1 MTKATIT
8 IVEDEMII
16 ARELA
21 ARLNVLGYDVADI
34 ASSKQEALRRVTAR
48 QPDLVF
54 MDIVL
59 KGEGDGIETAE
70 EIHKRFDIPIIYVT
84 AYADES
90 TLERAKVAEPFGYI
104 IKPFSES
111 TLRAVIEM
119 ALYKHRIDRQLRAMN
134 EQLEQRVKERTE
146 ELQQKNAAMQEE
158 LRIAQELQTAMLPH
172 HFPIVPR
179 GATEQQRALRFFSH
193 YIPAGSVG
201 GDYFDVMPLSDTA
214 VGVFICDVVGHDVS
228 AALVT
233 AMLRSLVEELSVKT
247 ADPGRMLGELNR
259 TLSGFFRELGRTMF
273 VSAFYLIADVKRG
286 RMLYSNA
293 GHPNPVHLRRR
304 EETIGSLQAAGRNGP
319 ALGLFKDAVYA
330 TGQCALAAGDMILLL
345 TDGILEVENPEEEFY
360 GNDRLIAAV
369 SGLAELPGPELVG
382 KLLADVHRFS
392 RNNTVEDDVCLVG
405 MDILRLG

>member
-34 ASSKQEALRRVTAR
+34 AASKQEAIQRVTAR

-59 KGEGDGIETAE
+59 KGNGDGIEAAE
-70 EIHKRFDIPIIYVT
+70 EIHRRFDIPIIYVT

-90 TLERAKVAEPFGYI
+90 TLQRAKIAEPFGYI

-119 ALYKHRIDRQLRAMN
+119 ALYKHGMEHQLRAMN
-134 EQLEQRVKERTE
+134 EQLEQRVKERTR
-146 ELQQKNAAMQEE
+146 ELQEKNTAMREE

-172 HFPIVPR
+172 HFPVIPR
-179 GATEQQRALRFFSH
+179 GATPEQSALRFFSH

-201 GDYFDVMPLSDTA
+201 GDYFDVIQLSDTA

-259 TLSGFFRELGRTMF
+259 TLSGFFQELGRTMF

-286 RMLYSNA
+286 QMLYSNA

-304 EETIGSLQAAGRNGP
+304 EGTIGLLQVAGRNGP
-319 ALGLFKDAVYA
+319 AMGLFKDAVYP
-330 TGQCALAAGDMILLL
+330 TGRCMLAIGDMVLLL
-345 TDGILEVENPEEEFY
+345 TDGILEVENPGQEFY
-360 GNDRLIAAV
+360 GKDRLIAAV
-369 SGLAELPGPELVG
+369 SGLAELPGHELLG
-382 KLLADVHRFS
+382 QLLADVRRFS
-392 RNNTVEDDVCLVG
+392 HSDAIEDDVCLVG
-405 MDILRLG
+405 IDILRMG

>member
-21 ARLNVLGYDVADI
+21 ARLNMLGYNVADI
-34 ASSKQEALRRVTAR
+34 AASKQEALQRVSAR

-70 EIHKRFDIPIIYVT
+70 EIRKQFDIPIIYVT
-84 AYADES
+84 AYADEH

-119 ALYKHRIDRQLRAMN
+119 ALYKHRMERQLRDMN
-134 EQLEQRVKERTE
+134 DQLEQRVKERTQ

-158 LRIAQELQTAMLPH
+158 LRIAQELQTAMMPH
-172 HFPIVPR
+172 HFPVIPR
-179 GATEQQRALRFFSH
+179 GAKPEESALRFFSH
-193 YIPAGSVG
+193 YTPAGSVG

-214 VGVFICDVVGHDVS
+214 AGVFICDVVGHDVS

-247 ADPGRMLGELNR
+247 ADPGQMLGELNR
-259 TLSGFFRELGRTMF
+259 TLTGFFRELGRTMF
-273 VSAFYLIADVKRG
+273 VSAFYLIADVKRR

-304 EETIGSLQAAGRNGP
+304 EDSIGWLQVPGRNGP
-319 ALGLFKDAVYA
+319 AMGLFKDATFP
-330 TGQCALAAGDMILLL
+330 TGQCALANDDMILLL
-345 TDGILEVENPEEEFY
+345 TDGVLEMENLEQEFY
-360 GNDRLIAAV
+360 GKERLIAAV
-369 SGLAELPGPELVG
+369 SGLAELPGPELLRG
-382 KLLADVHRFS
+382 LLADIRRFS
-392 RNNTVEDDVCLVG
+392 RSHAIEDDVCLVG